1 MADIN
6 KSINID
12 VNTNGAE
19 EALNRIG
26 NGLDGLQTGQ
36 TKIIQSTKTLSKE
49 TTTLNDGLL
58 KNGGAMGLLSAATG
72 GLAMDFKDAVEAI
85 ELTGVSL
92 KGLRGAIIATGIGA
106 LAILVLELV
115 TNWDKWVGVID
126 GSTAALERL
135 NSQQEAFN
143 RNQQVTQV
151 NQAEEI
157 INLQEKIR
165 LREAEGA
172 STQEIIDLQNEL
184 AEAPKRSADLALFG
198 IEGQRKGLF
207 DLRTE
212 YLAVLETLDEGTD
225 KYNETYQKYIDNE
238 KAINEQLKVRA
249 AAINDPKV
257 RAAQVET
264 AKREENI
271 KKEIEAQNKL
281 RSNMINLLNSL
292 NSDIS
297 KLASVN
303 ELLRNISN
311 VELTPDYSK
320 WKQLTDVFWL
330 NREAVM
336 AVDKKIKELRK
347 NISLLNK
354 DEIED
359 LKNKEGLSLY
369 YKSNLIFL
377 NEQIDQ
383 YKRFI
388 EVNKEKRK
396 AISDEELYI
405 KELALQYEELSN
417 SILNYE
423 KGFDP
428 FGINSANLEEAQRLI
443 DKLYMSV
450 EIKGREF
457 DNEIFDLEFTKGQIQ
472 GEREAI
478 LKRNEFIKGQIGD
491 LIQKVEEA
499 RKAGDYVPLKP
510 IDEIMIK
517 EYFSNIDKI
526 NNYESQIEQK
536 SIDITQKNKDKEI
549 EIGIITADFL
559 VQLERNSL
567 DAKLEAQQEYFDKVQ
582 ILTANSFSFMDQLQN
597 EAIIKSKDLRNVLLV
612 AQKGA
617 EIAQVVIGTTRE
629 NAKLKQRAG
638 DYSSQATT
646 YTTLAAA
653 AAAAGDFRL
662 AASYKASAAG
672 YATGAAKSLAQ
683 IPLNWGIAGTSIA
696 SILAT
701 TLTSWNRSSGGG
713 GNAGGGGG
721 ASAQFNI
728 VGASGTNQL
737 AAEIAAQQQQPINAY
752 VVGSD
757 VSTQQSL
764 DRNRIT
770 NATFL
775 SFYPFLIISLLNY
788 LI

>member
-26 NGLDGLQTGQ
+26 NGLDNMKTGQ
-36 TKIIQSTKTLSKE
+36 TKIIQSTRTLSKE

-184 AEAPKRSADLALFG
+184 AEATKRSADLALFG

-207 DLRTE
+207 DLRAE
-212 YLAVLETLDEGTD
+212 YASVLETLDEGTD

-238 KAINEQLKVRA
+238 KAINEQLKIRA

-257 RAAQVET
+257 RAAQEDNLRIERLRTKELEAQKKLQDAINASIQRGEQAGKTLADINNALIGLTLNDLTPVYYKFKNLTDAYYTTRDAAKALITEINFLAGKDLNDAQKKRLDELIKAYKPYESIIKEVSKNIKRLKEQNPDAREDTWDLDPNIVLAEMTASYDILYKSMMNFEKADFGVYQNRYADIIERTNKLLDQNILITQKKYEIDNTARKDRLQSLVTEQQSLKEQQFQLGNIELGGEKVSDVVKRLQET
-264 AKREENI
+264 DLQDGSVLSIYGKEMEEMAKR
-271 KKEIEAQNKL
+271 
-281 RSNMINLLNSL
+281 
-292 NSDIS
+292 
-297 KLASVN
+297 
-303 ELLRNISN
+303 
-311 VELTPDYSK
+311 Y
-320 WKQLTDVFWL
+320 
-330 NREAVM
+330 
-336 AVDKKIKELRK
+336 
-347 NISLLNK
+347 
-354 DEIED
+354 
-359 LKNKEGLSLY
+359 
-369 YKSNLIFL
+369 
-377 NEQIDQ
+377 
-383 YKRFI
+383 
-388 EVNKEKRK
+388 
-396 AISDEELYI
+396 
-405 KELALQYEELSN
+405 
-417 SILNYE
+417 
-423 KGFDP
+423 
-428 FGINSANLEEAQRLI
+428 
-443 DKLYMSV
+443 
-450 EIKGREF
+450 
-457 DNEIFDLEFTKGQIQ
+457 FDLE
-472 GEREAI
+472 
-478 LKRNEFIKGQIGD
+478 
-491 LIQKVEEA
+491 
-499 RKAGDYVPLKP
+499 
-510 IDEIMIK
+510 
-517 EYFSNIDKI
+517 DKI
-526 NNYESQIEQK
+526 RDFSTQIRQLKKDQAKSDSDSEIELNNLRLVAIIEQEK
-536 SIDITQKNKDKEI
+536 L
-549 EIGIITADFL
+549 A
-559 VQLERNSL
+559 V

-638 DYSSQATT
+638 DYSSQATL
-646 YTTLAAA
+646 YKA
-653 AAAAGDFRL
+653 L
-662 AASYKASAAG
+662 AASLAATDPIAAASYASAG
-672 YATGAAKSLAQ
+672 TSYAAGAAKSLAQ
-683 IPLNWGIAGTSIA
+683 IPYNWGIAGTSIA

-701 TLTSWNRSSGGG
+701 TLTSWNRSDGGGG
-713 GNAGGGGG
+713 GNAGAGGG

-737 AAEIAAQQQQPINAY
+737 AAQIAAQQQQPINAY

-775 SFYPFLIISLLNY
+775 
-788 LI
+788 

>member
-26 NGLDGLQTGQ
+26 NGLDNMKTGQ

-143 RNQQVTQV
+143 RNQQETKI
-151 NQAEEI
+151 NQEEEI
-157 INLQEKIR
+157 INLTEKIR

-172 STQEIIDLQNEL
+172 STQEIINLQKDLSEL
-184 AEAPKRSADLALFG
+184 TKIQSDLALYG

-249 AAINDPKV
+249 AAINDPNV

-330 NREAVM
+330 NIEAAM
-336 AVDKKIKELRK
+336 AVDKKITELRK

-359 LKNKEGLSLY
+359 LKNKENLSLY
-369 YKSNLIFL
+369 YKSNLSFL

-388 EVNKEKRK
+388 EINKDRRN
-396 AISDEELYI
+396 AISDEELAI

-417 SILNYE
+417 SILDYE
-423 KGFDP
+423 KEFDP
-428 FGINSANLEEAQRLI
+428 FGINSAKIEEAKRLI
-443 DKLYMSV
+443 DELYLSV

-499 RKAGDYVPLKP
+499 RKVGDYIPLRP

-536 SIDITQKNKDKEI
+536 SIDIVQKNKDKEI
-549 EIGIITADFL
+549 EIGRITANFL

-683 IPLNWGIAGTSIA
+683 IPYNWGIAGTSIA

-701 TLTSWNRSSGGG
+701 TLTSWNRSDGGGG

-775 SFYPFLIISLLNY
+775 
-788 LI
+788 